1 MSSDISS
8 SQPLWADGLWSASL
22 RGGSDVPF
30 DAITPADL
38 DRSDPESAI
47 AAAAKRCSNWGRWGA
62 DDVLGTLNFLDE
74 AKRREGAALV
84 RRGASFSL
92 SQRFDMNGPQKGWR
106 RRTNPVHTMLDT
118 GTDAERGTQG
128 FPHGIGG
135 ADDVAFM
142 PLQASPQGDGLGHIF
157 DHGFAWNGR
166 RAGDVVTS
174 DGDAVTGI
182 ETTAALFAGRGV
194 LLDVGRAIGTGGGLP
209 AGFAITPDPL
219 EATMAAQGETAR
231 VGRGDLVLVRTG
243 RLARARREGWGDYA
257 GGAAPGLS
265 FTTADWLHG
274 TEIAGIATDTWGF
287 EVRPN
292 EFDVA
297 FQPLHQAAIPHI
309 GLFLGELWDLDALAA
324 DCADDGRY
332 DFWLT
337 AAPLPV
343 TGAVGAPVNPIAV
356 K

>member
-1 MSSDISS
+1 MPPIRHLIFPGDTPSPTVGNVTDI
-8 SQPLWADGLWSASL
+8 
-22 RGGSDVPF
+22 
-30 DAITPADL
+30 PAL
-38 DRSDPESAI
+38 DRTDPEGAI
-47 AAAAKRCSNWGRWGA
+47 AAAAERCSNWGRWGA
-62 DDVLGTLNFLDE
+62 DDVLGTLNFLDD

-84 RRGASFSL
+84 RRGMSFSL
-92 SQRFDMNGPQKGWR
+92 AQSFDMNGPQKGWR

-118 GTDAERGTQG
+118 GVDAERGTQG
-128 FPHGIGG
+128 FPHGLGG
-135 ADDVAFM
+135 ADDVVFM
-142 PLQASPQGDGLGHIF
+142 PLQASTQWDGLGHIF
-157 DHGFAWNGR
+157 DHGNAWNGR

-174 DGDAVTGI
+174 EGDSVTGI
-182 ETTAALFAGRGV
+182 ETVAGLIAGRGV
-194 LLDVGRAIGTGGGLP
+194 LLDVGRAVGTDGELP
-209 AGFAITPDPL
+209 DGFAITTEHL
-219 EATMAAQGETAR
+219 EATIEAQGESAR
-231 VGRGDLVLVRTG
+231 VGRGDLLLVRTG

-257 GGAAPGLS
+257 GGASPGLS

-297 FQPLHQAAIPHI
+297 FQPLHQVAIPNI
-309 GLFLGELWDLDALAA
+309 GLFLGEMWDLDALAA
-324 DCADDGRY
+324 DCAEDGVW
-332 DFWLT
+332 DFFLT

>member
-1 MSSDISS
+1 MPPIRHLIFPGDTSSPTVGNVTDI
-8 SQPLWADGLWSASL
+8 
-22 RGGSDVPF
+22 
-30 DAITPADL
+30 PAL
-38 DRSDPESAI
+38 DRTDPEGAI

-62 DDVLGTLNFLDE
+62 DDVLGTLNFLDD

-84 RRGASFSL
+84 RRGVSFSL
-92 SQRFDMNGPQKGWR
+92 AQSFDMNGPQKGWR

-118 GTDAERGTQG
+118 GVDAERGNQG
-128 FPHGIGG
+128 FPHGLGG
-135 ADDVAFM
+135 ADDVVFM
-142 PLQASPQGDGLGHIF
+142 PLQASTQWDGLGHIF
-157 DHGFAWNGR
+157 DHGNAWNGR

-174 DGDAVTGI
+174 EGDSVTGI
-182 ETTAALFAGRGV
+182 ETVAGLIAGRGV
-194 LLDVGRAIGTGGGLP
+194 LLDVGRAVGTDGELP
-209 AGFAITPDPL
+209 DGFAITTEHL
-219 EATMAAQGETAR
+219 EATIEAQGESAR
-231 VGRGDLVLVRTG
+231 VGRGDLLLVRTG

-257 GGAAPGLS
+257 GGASPGLS

-297 FQPLHQAAIPHI
+297 FQPLHQVAIPNI
-309 GLFLGELWDLDALAA
+309 GLFLGEMWDLDALAA
-324 DCADDGRY
+324 DCAEDGVW
-332 DFWLT
+332 DFFLT

>member
-1 MSSDISS
+1 MTGITHLVF
-8 SQPLWADGLWSASL
+8 PDGSAPSTV
-22 RGGSDVPF
+22 GAVT
-30 DAITPADL
+30 AATTPPEL
-38 DRSDPESAI
+38 DRTDPEGAI

-74 AKRREGAALV
+74 TKRVEGARLV
-84 RRGASFSL
+84 RRGVSFSL
-92 SQRFDMNGPQKGWR
+92 AQSFDANGPQRGWR

-118 GTDAERGTQG
+118 GLDAERGQG
-128 FPHGIGG
+128 FPHGLGG
-135 ADDVAFM
+135 ADDVVFM
-142 PLQASPQGDGLGHIF
+142 PLQASTQWDGLGHIF
-157 DHGFAWNGR
+157 DHGTAYNGR

-174 DGDAVTGI
+174 EGDGVTGI
-182 ETTAALFAGRGV
+182 ETVAALITGRGV
-194 LLDVGRAIGTGGGLP
+194 LLDVGRAIGTDGELP
-209 AGFAITPDPL
+209 DGFAITPAHL
-219 EATMAAQGETAR
+219 EATVAAQGGSAR
-231 VGRGDLVLVRTG
+231 VGRGDLLLVRTG

-257 GGAAPGLS
+257 GGDSPGLS

-274 TEIAGIATDTWGF
+274 TEVAGVATDTWGF

-297 FQPLHQAAIPHI
+297 FQPLHQVAIPHT
-309 GLFLGELWDLDALAA
+309 GLFIGEMWDLDALAA
-324 DCADDGRY
+324 DCAADGVW
-332 DFWLT
+332 DFLLT